1 MIDASRTPDPVGAG
15 PVGSPA
21 LAERARRLAPSPTLA
36 ISARAR
42 ALRAAGVDVI
52 AFSAGEP
59 DFDTPERVKA
69 AAVRALRDGHTRYT
83 DTAGIPELRAAV
95 CAKLKRD
102 QGLEYEPAEV
112 IVSVGAKHTLY
123 NACAVLVGPG
133 DEVLV
138 PAPYWVSYTEQ
149 VRLCEGTPV
158 PVPTDEAR
166 GFQLDLAALRAA
178 VTPRTKLLI
187 LNSPNNPTGAV
198 YPRADLEAVAALVVE
213 RGLWVI
219 ADECYEALT
228 YEGRPPSLAALGP
241 EIKARTLVVQ
251 SCSKAYAMTGWRIGY
266 AAGPRALVRAMTD
279 FQSQCT
285 SNPASLA
292 QWAAVEALTGPQD
305 DVAKM
310 VGEFDRRRRVMVEGL
325 ARIPG
330 IRCGMPQGAFYAFPD
345 VSGLFGRRW
354 RGGPLRGSADV
365 AAFLLEEARVAV
377 VPGADFGSDRH
388 LRLSYAC
395 SLSMIQEGLDRIR
408 AACARLEG

>member
-1 MIDASRTPDPVGAG
+1 M
-15 PVGSPA
+15 

-42 ALRAAGVDVI
+42 AMRAQGIDVI
-52 AFSAGEP
+52 SFGAGEP

-69 AAVRALRDGHTRYT
+69 AAVRALEQGHTKYT

-95 CAKLKRD
+95 GAKLRRD
-102 QGLEYEPAEV
+102 DGLDYEPADV

-123 NACAVLVGPG
+123 NICAVLVGPG

-149 VRLCEGTPV
+149 VRLCDGTPV
-158 PVPTDEAR
+158 IVPTDEAL
-166 GFQLDLAALRAA
+166 GFQLDVDALSAA

-198 YPRADLEAVAALVVE
+198 FSRAALEAVAALAVD
-213 RGLWVI
+213 RDLWVVS
-219 ADECYEALT
+219 DECYAALS
-228 YEGRPPSLAALGP
+228 YEGRVPSIATLSP

-251 SCSKAYAMTGWRIGY
+251 TCSKAYAMTGWRIGY
-266 AAGPRALVRAMTD
+266 AAGPRDIVRAMGD

-285 SNPASLA
+285 SNPATVA
-292 QWAAVEALTGPQD
+292 QWAAIEALTGPQD

-310 VGEFDRRRRVMVEGL
+310 AGEFDRRRRATIAGL
-325 ARIPG
+325 NRIPG
-330 IRCGMPQGAFYAFPD
+330 IRCAMPQGAFYAFPD
-345 VSGLFGRRW
+345 VSGLFGRRFGD
-354 RGGPLRGSADV
+354 RPLASSAGV
-365 AAFLLEEARVAV
+365 TAFLLQEARVAV

-388 LRLSYAC
+388 VRLSYAT
-395 SLSMIQEGLDRIR
+395 SFATIQEGLSRIE
-408 AACARLEG
+408 AACARLV